1 MSRFINH
8 PKPPLF
14 PHFDIHD
21 RDSSENDGGYW
32 DMGVDLENYDG
43 PVYIK
48 SHYIQEIARLMGMVD
63 GDQVA
68 ELKQE
73 NELLRE
79 GADIAKS
86 LEKIPERL
94 EELRDELAG
103 HLAHYNDGRVNNN
116 AVGSGLDIHLEDY
129 EVPSITDGT
138 SK

>member
-14 PHFDIHD
+14 PHFDIND
-21 RDSSENDGGYW
+21 RDTSENDGGYW
-32 DMGVDLENYDG
+32 DMGVELENYDG

-63 GDQVA
+63 GEKVA
-68 ELKQE
+68 ELEQE
-73 NELLRE
+73 IELLRNS
-79 GADIAKS
+79 ADIAKS

-94 EELRDELAG
+94 EELRDEFVN
-103 HLAHYNDGRVNNN
+103 HLAHYNDGRVDNNT
-116 AVGSGLDIHLEDY
+116 VGSSLDIHLEDY
-129 EVPSITDGT
+129 EVPSVVDGT